1 MAGRSSAAKTLKI
14 IFERIVMAIVEVKVP
29 QLSESVAEATL
40 LQWKKKVGDAVA
52 VDEILIDVETD
63 KVVLEVPA
71 PSAGV
76 IVEIVEPDGST
87 VAADQLI
94 ARIDTEGVAGGV
106 VAPVA
111 PVVAAMAAASAPAA
125 VAAVPASAS
134 MAGVAM
140 PAAAKLMADNQLAA
154 GSVAGT
160 GKDGRVT
167 KGDVLAAVAAPKA
180 ASAPTMP
187 AAKPAAPLL
196 PQVAAPASSLA
207 ASLEG
212 RPEQRVPMSRLR
224 ARVAER
230 LLQSQST
237 NAILTTFNEINMAPV
252 MEMRKRMQERFEK
265 EHGVKLG
272 FMSFFVKA
280 AVHALKKF
288 PVLNASV
295 DGTDIVY
302 HGFFDIGIAV
312 GSPRGLVVPI
322 LRNADQ
328 MSFADIEKKIA
339 EFGAKARDGKL
350 GMEEMTGGTFSISNG
365 GTFGSMM
372 STPII
377 NPPQSAILGVH
388 ATKDRAMVE
397 NGQVVVRPMNYFAM
411 SYDHRI
417 IDGREAVLGLVAM
430 KEALEDPA
438 RLLFDI

>member
-1 MAGRSSAAKTLKI
+1 
-14 IFERIVMAIVEVKVP
+14 MAIIEVKVP

-40 LQWKKKVGDAVA
+40 LQWKKKVGEAVA

-76 IVEIVEPDGST
+76 LVEII
-87 VAADQLI
+87 AADGATVMAEQLI
-94 ARIDTEGVAGGV
+94 ARIDTTATAKASAEGPVAAKPASLAPTA
-106 VAPVA
+106 APVA
-111 PVVAAMAAASAPAA
+111 TSAP
-125 VAAVPASAS
+125 VSAS
-134 MAGVAM
+134 HAGVAM
-140 PAAAKLMADNQLAA
+140 PSAAKLMADNNLAS
-154 GSVAGT
+154 GTVAGT

-167 KGDVLAAVAAPKA
+167 KGDVLSAVAAGVQSTA
-180 ASAPTMP
+180 AVIPTGVP
-187 AAKPAAPLL
+187 TKTL
-196 PQVAAPASSLA
+196 PQVAAPSVDLG
-207 ASLEG
+207 E
-212 RPEQRVPMSRLR
+212 RPEQRVPMTRLR

-252 MEMRKRMQERFEK
+252 MEMRKRMQEHFEK

-295 DGTDIVY
+295 DGNDIVY
-302 HGFFDIGIAV
+302 HGYFDIGIAV

-339 EFGAKARDGKL
+339 EYGVKARDGKL

-417 IDGREAVLGLVAM
+417 IDGREAVLGLVAI

>member
-1 MAGRSSAAKTLKI
+1 M
-14 IFERIVMAIVEVKVP
+14 
-29 QLSESVAEATL
+29 
-40 LQWKKKVGDAVA
+40 
-52 VDEILIDVETD
+52 
-63 KVVLEVPA
+63 
-71 PSAGV
+71 PS
-76 IVEIVEPDGST
+76 
-87 VAADQLI
+87 
-94 ARIDTEGVAGGV
+94 
-106 VAPVA
+106 
-111 PVVAAMAAASAPAA
+111 
-125 VAAVPASAS
+125 
-134 MAGVAM
+134 
-140 PAAAKLMADNQLAA
+140 AAKLMADNNMPA
-154 GSVAGT
+154 GSVAGS

-167 KGDVLAAVAAPKA
+167 KGDVLAAAQSTTSVI
-180 ASAPTMP
+180 PTGVP
-187 AAKPAAPLL
+187 TKTL
-196 PQVAAPASSLA
+196 PQVSAPSVHLG
-207 ASLEG
+207 E
-212 RPEQRVPMSRLR
+212 RPEQRVPMTRLR

-252 MEMRKRMQERFEK
+252 MDMRKRMQERFEK

-295 DGTDIVY
+295 DGNDIVY
-302 HGFFDIGIAV
+302 HGYFDIGIAV

-339 EFGAKARDGKL
+339 EYGVKARDGKL
-350 GMEEMTGGTFSISNG
+350 GLEEMTGGTFSISNG

>member
-1 MAGRSSAAKTLKI
+1 
-14 IFERIVMAIVEVKVP
+14 MAIVEVKVP
-29 QLSESVAEATL
+29 QLSESVAEATM
-40 LQWKKKVGDAVA
+40 LQWKKKVGDAIA
-52 VDEILIDVETD
+52 IDEILIEIETD

-76 IVEIVEPDGST
+76 LVELVIADGGT
-87 VAADQLI
+87 VVSDQVI
-94 ARIDTEGVAGGV
+94 ARIDTEGKAGAT
-106 VAPVA
+106 APAAAA
-111 PVVAAMAAASAPAA
+111 PAAATASVAASAPAG
-125 VAAVPASAS
+125 AAGGS
-134 MAGVAM
+134 MAGVPM
-140 PAAAKLMADNQLAA
+140 PSAAKLMADNSLAA
-154 GSVAGT
+154 GTVPGT

-167 KGDVLAAVAAPKA
+167 KGDVLAATAAGAIKSVAVSTIPTG
-180 ASAPTMP
+180 APT
-187 AAKPAAPLL
+187 
-196 PQVAAPASSLA
+196 
-207 ASLEG
+207 ASLPKVASPVKAVDLG
-212 RPEQRVPMSRLR
+212 DRPEQRVPMSRLR
-224 ARVAER
+224 ARIAER

-237 NAILTTFNEINMAPV
+237 NAILTTFNEVNMAPV
-252 MEMRKRMQERFEK
+252 MEMRKKFQDAFSK
-265 EHGVKLG
+265 EHGVKIG

-288 PVLNASV
+288 PMINASV
-295 DGTDIVY
+295 DGNDIVY
-302 HGFFDIGIAV
+302 HGYFDIGIAV

-339 EFGAKARDGKL
+339 EYGQKAKDGKL
-350 GMEEMTGGTFSISNG
+350 GIEEMTGGTFSISNG
-365 GTFGSMM
+365 GTFGSML

-388 ATKDRAMVE
+388 ATKDRAVVE
-397 NGQVVVRPMNYFAM
+397 NGQIVIRPMNYLAM

>member
-1 MAGRSSAAKTLKI
+1 
-14 IFERIVMAIVEVKVP
+14 MAIVEVKVP
-29 QLSESVAEATL
+29 QLSESVAEATM
-40 LQWKKKVGDAVA
+40 LQWKKKAGDAVA
-52 VDEILIDVETD
+52 VDEILIEIETD

-76 IVEIVEPDGST
+76 LAEILVADGGT
-87 VAADQLI
+87 VVAEQLI
-94 ARIDTEGVAGGV
+94 ARIDTEGRAGQA
-106 VAPVA
+106 VAPA
-111 PVVAAMAAASAPAA
+111 TAASAAA
-125 VAAVPASAS
+125 TATAPSSVS

-140 PAAAKLMADNQLAA
+140 PAAAKLMADQQLAP

-160 GKDGRVT
+160 GRDGRVI
-167 KGDVLAAVAAPKA
+167 KGDVLGAVAAAALVPDAPKIIA
-180 ASAPTMP
+180 V
-187 AAKPAAPLL
+187 PAAPTRAAAQFL
-196 PQVAAPASSLA
+196 PQISAPALSL
-207 ASLEG
+207 G
-212 RPEQRVPMSRLR
+212 DRPEQCVPMSRLR

-237 NAILTTFNEINMAPV
+237 NAILTTFNEVNMAPV
-252 MEMRKRMQERFEK
+252 MEMRKRFQEKFEK
-265 EHGVKLG
+265 EHGVKIG

-280 AVHALKKF
+280 AVHALKKY

-295 DGTDIVY
+295 DGNDIVY
-302 HGFFDIGIAV
+302 HGYFDIGIAV

-328 MSFADIEKKIA
+328 MSFADIEKKIS
-339 EFGAKARDGKL
+339 EYGAKARDGKL
-350 GMEEMTGGTFSISNG
+350 GIEEMTGGTFSISNG
-365 GTFGSMM
+365 GVFGSML

-388 ATKDRAMVE
+388 ATKDRAVVE
-397 NGQVVVRPMNYFAM
+397 NGQVVVRPINYLAM

>member
-1 MAGRSSAAKTLKI
+1 
-14 IFERIVMAIVEVKVP
+14 MAIVEVKVP
-29 QLSESVAEATL
+29 QLSESVAEATM
-40 LQWKKKVGDAVA
+40 LQWKKKVGDSVA
-52 VDEILIDVETD
+52 ADEILIEIETD

-71 PSAGV
+71 PGAGV
-76 IVEIVEPDGST
+76 LSEILVADGGT
-87 VAADQLI
+87 VTAEQLI
-94 ARIDTEGVAGGV
+94 ARIDTDGKV
-106 VAPVA
+106 
-111 PVVAAMAAASAPAA
+111 AASAAPAAAAPAAAPAPAAAAA
-125 VAAVPASAS
+125 VAAAPAAGAGAK
-134 MAGVAM
+134 AGVQM
-140 PAAAKLMADNQLAA
+140 PAAAKLMADNHLAA

-167 KGDVLAAVAAPKA
+167 KGDVLQALQ
-180 ASAPTMP
+180 TP
-187 AAKPAAPLL
+187 AAAAAIPTGVPQTAL
-196 PQVAAPASSLA
+196 PQVSAPAATSLG
-207 ASLEG
+207 E

-230 LLQSQST
+230 LLQSQAT

-252 MEMRKRMQERFEK
+252 MEMRKKFQDRFEK
-265 EHGVKLG
+265 EHGIKLG

-280 AVHALKKF
+280 AVHALKKY

-295 DGTDIVY
+295 DGNDIVY
-302 HGFFDIGIAV
+302 HGYFDIGIAV

-350 GMEEMTGGTFSISNG
+350 GIEDMTGGTFSISNG
-365 GTFGSMM
+365 GTFGSML

-388 ATKDRAMVE
+388 ATKDRAVVE

-430 KEALEDPA
+430 KEAMEDPS

>member
-1 MAGRSSAAKTLKI
+1 
-14 IFERIVMAIVEVKVP
+14 MAIVEVKVP
-29 QLSESVAEATL
+29 QLSESVAEATM

-52 VDEILIDVETD
+52 VDEILIDIETD

-76 IVEIVEPDGST
+76 LVELVVADGGT
-87 VAADQLI
+87 VAADQVI
-94 ARIDTEGVAGGV
+94 ARIDTEGKAGAV
-106 VAPVA
+106 
-111 PVVAAMAAASAPAA
+111 ASAPAA
-125 VAAVPASAS
+125 AAPAAATASAPAAPAAAAS
-134 MAGVAM
+134 NAMAGVPM
-140 PAAAKLMADNQLAA
+140 PAAAKLMADANLAA
-154 GSVAGT
+154 GSVPGT

-167 KGDVLAAVAAPKA
+167 KGDVLVAVANPAAVSAIPTGAPTTSLPKV
-180 ASAPTMP
+180 SAPVKT
-187 AAKPAAPLL
+187 ADLG
-196 PQVAAPASSLA
+196 
-207 ASLEG
+207 E

-237 NAILTTFNEINMAPV
+237 NAILTTFNEVNMAPL
-252 MEMRKRMQERFEK
+252 MDMRKKFQDAFSK
-265 EHGVKLG
+265 EHGVKIG

-295 DGTDIVY
+295 DGNDIIY
-302 HGFFDIGIAV
+302 HGYFDIGIAV

-328 MSFADIEKKIA
+328 MSFAEIEKKIA
-339 EFGAKARDGKL
+339 EFGKKAAEGKL
-350 GMEEMTGGTFSISNG
+350 GIEEMTGGTFSISNG

-388 ATKDRAMVE
+388 ATKDRAVVE
-397 NGQVVVRPMNYFAM
+397 NGQIVVRPMNYLAM

-430 KEALEDPA
+430 KEALEDPS

>member
-1 MAGRSSAAKTLKI
+1 MS
-14 IFERIVMAIVEVKVP
+14 IVEVKVP
-29 QLSESVAEATL
+29 QLSESVAEATM
-40 LQWKKKVGDAVA
+40 LQWKKKPGEAVA
-52 VDEILIDVETD
+52 IDEILIEIETD

-71 PSAGV
+71 PAAGV
-76 IVEIVEPDGST
+76 LTEHVVESGGT
-87 VAADQLI
+87 VIADQLI
-94 ARIDTEGVAGGV
+94 AKIDTT
-106 VAPVA
+106 
-111 PVVAAMAAASAPAA
+111 A
-125 VAAVPASAS
+125 VASAS
-134 MAGVAM
+134 AGAPTSAPKAASTPAAPAPTAPSADSSKSGFAM
-140 PAAAKLMADNQLAA
+140 PAAAKIMADNHLPA

-167 KGDVLAAVAAPKA
+167 KGDVLGAISGSS
-180 ASAPTMP
+180 SATIPTGIP
-187 AAKPAAPLL
+187 TSSL
-196 PQVAAPASSLA
+196 PQVQAPNISL
-207 ASLEG
+207 G
-212 RPEQRVPMSRLR
+212 DRPEQRVPMSRLR

-230 LLQSQST
+230 LLQSQAT

-252 MEMRKRMQERFEK
+252 MEMRKRFQEKFEK
-265 EHGVKLG
+265 EHGVKIG

-280 AVHALKKF
+280 AVHALKKY

-302 HGFFDIGIAV
+302 HGYFDIGIAV

-328 MSFADIEKKIA
+328 MSFAEIEKKIA
-339 EFGAKARDGKL
+339 EYGAKAKDGKL
-350 GMEEMTGGTFSISNG
+350 GIEDMTGGTFSISNG
-365 GTFGSMM
+365 SVFGSML

-377 NPPQSAILGVH
+377 NPPQAAILGVH
-388 ATKDRAMVE
+388 ATKDRAVVE

>member
-1 MAGRSSAAKTLKI
+1 
-14 IFERIVMAIVEVKVP
+14 MAIVEVKVP

-40 LQWKKKVGDAVA
+40 LQWKKKVGEAVSA
-52 VDEILIDVETD
+52 DEILIEIETD
-63 KVVLEVPA
+63 KVVLETPA
-71 PSAGV
+71 PASGV
-76 IVEIVEPDGST
+76 LVEILQGDGAT
-87 VAADQLI
+87 VAADQAI
-94 ARIDTEGVAGGV
+94 ARIDTAAV
-106 VAPVA
+106 VGAAPVA
-111 PVVAAMAAASAPAA
+111 AAAAPAPAAAPAAAPVAA
-125 VAAVPASAS
+125 VAAAVGGAK
-134 MAGVAM
+134 AGVAM
-140 PAAAKLMADNQLAA
+140 PAAAKIMADNGLAA

-167 KGDVLAAVAAPKA
+167 KGDVIGALASPPAAAPKA
-180 ASAPTMP
+180 APAAAIPTGAPTK
-187 AAKPAAPLL
+187 AL
-196 PQVAAPASSLA
+196 PQVPVVTPDL
-207 ASLEG
+207 G
-212 RPEQRVPMSRLR
+212 DRPEERVPMTRLR

-230 LLQSQST
+230 LLQSQAT
-237 NAILTTFNEINMAPV
+237 NAILTTFNEVNMAPV
-252 MEMRKRMQERFEK
+252 MEMRKKFQEKFEK

-295 DGTDIVY
+295 DGNDIVY
-302 HGFFDIGIAV
+302 HGYFDIGIAV

-322 LRNADQ
+322 IRNADQ

-339 EFGAKARDGKL
+339 EFGQKAKDGKIGL
-350 GMEEMTGGTFSISNG
+350 DDLSGGTFSISNG
-365 GTFGSMM
+365 GTFGSML

-388 ATKDRAMVE
+388 ATKDRAVVE
-397 NGQVVVRPMNYFAM
+397 NGQIVIRPMNYLAM